1 MRGFVP
7 PDPETNVS
15 DVRFAVIYAPVR
27 ARKRFPASCVQ
38 VVDSMEA
45 ALAGADPANKHFA
58 ARVIGPS
65 KSSEG
70 QYLYYLLEWLGTSA
84 TP

>member
-7 PDPETNVS
+7 LDPEATVS
-15 DVRFAVIYAPVR
+15 DLRVAVVLAR
-27 ARKRFPASCVQ
+27 SRSRKRFPAACVE
-38 VVDSMEA
+38 VVDSPAA
-45 ALAGADPANKHFA
+45 ALAAADPAQHRYA

-70 QYLYYLLEWLGTSA
+70 QYLYYLVEWLEPG
-84 TP
+84 